1 MTYRKILDNKT
12 RYLLLSVLVAC
23 MIGVMIPSA
32 FAQLHLCERAGGV
45 IVFDDRGN
53 ASCKL
58 LGYDHEAYV
67 QQQLDRQYQ
76 QKAQVEEF
84 FEFVK
89 YAILIIV
96 ATVSAI
102 LIIIGIAKSRKKG
115 ISAFCQNCRTVLRP
129 TSKFCPKC
137 GNYV

>member
-1 MTYRKILDNKT
+1 
-12 RYLLLSVLVAC
+12 
-23 MIGVMIPSA
+23 MIPSA
-32 FAQLHLCERAGGV
+32 FAQLHLCEQAGGV
-45 IVFDDRGN
+45 IVYDDRWN
-53 ASCKL
+53 ASCNMQGAIPL
-58 LGYDHEAYV
+58 S
-67 QQQLDRQYQ
+67 QQQAINQQQIVRQQNQ
-76 QKAQVEEF
+76 QNQLEAF

-102 LIIIGIAKSRKKG
+102 LIIIGITKSRKKG
-115 ISAFCQNCRTVLRP
+115 TSAFCQNCRSVLRP

>member
-1 MTYRKILDNKT
+1 M
-12 RYLLLSVLVAC
+12 YLLLSVLVVC

-53 ASCKL
+53 MSCNMQGAIL
-58 LGYDHEAYV
+58 PS
-67 QQQLDRQYQ
+67 QQQAINQQQIVRQQ
-76 QKAQVEEF
+76 QQQNQIEAV

-96 ATVSAI
+96 VTVSAI
-102 LIIIGIAKSRKKG
+102 LIIVGITKSRKKG
-115 ISAFCQNCRTVLRP
+115 THAFCQNCRTVLRP

-137 GNYV
+137 GSYV

>member
-1 MTYRKILDNKT
+1 MM
-12 RYLLLSVLVAC
+12 RYLLLSVLVVC
-23 MIGVMIPSA
+23 VIGVMIPSA
-32 FAQLHLCERAGGV
+32 FAQLQLCEQGGGV

-67 QQQLDRQYQ
+67 QQQIDRQYLKQ
-76 QKAQVEEF
+76 QQVEEL

-102 LIIIGIAKSRKKG
+102 LIIVGFAKSRKKG
-115 ISAFCQNCRTVLRP
+115 TPAFCQNCRTVLKP
-129 TSKFCPKC
+129 TSKFCGKC
-137 GNYV
+137 GNQV

>member
-1 MTYRKILDNKT
+1 M
-12 RYLLLSVLVAC
+12 RYLLLSVLVVC
-23 MIGVMIPSA
+23 VIGIMIPSA
-32 FAQLHLCERAGGV
+32 FAQSPAQVLQQCKNAGGV
-45 IVFDDRGN
+45 IVFPNPPSTSG
-53 ASCKL
+53 ATCKL
-58 LGYDHEAYV
+58 GHQAYV

-76 QKAQVEEF
+76 QNAQVEAF

-102 LIIIGIAKSRKKG
+102 LIIVGFAKSRKKG
-115 ISAFCQNCRTVLRP
+115 TPAFCQNCRTVLRL

-137 GNYV
+137 GNQV